1 MSLIQGFLDG
11 LRPEPRLSVSD
22 WADRYRMLSSTA
34 SAEPGQWRT
43 SRTPYLRQIMDNLS
57 STDPCRE
64 VVFMKGAQ
72 VGATEMGFNWVGYVI
87 DVSPGPMLLVQP
99 TLETLKRASKTRFD
113 PMVEA
118 TPRLTEKI
126 APSRSRDSGNTTFQK
141 DFPGGTVVLT
151 GANSAVGLRSMP
163 IRFLFLDEI
172 DGYPLD
178 LEGEGDPISLAEAR
192 TRTFARK
199 KIFKVS
205 TPTVEGRSVI
215 EREFMNTDQRYFM
228 VPCPHC
234 QHEQALV
241 FDNLKWDKGKP
252 ETALYFCEE
261 CGAGIE
267 ERFKTTMLAEGRW
280 VAKKPELTSL
290 YKAGYHLNSLYS
302 PNGWYSWVDAARDWE
317 DAQGDDNKLKT
328 FTNTVLGLTWKEK
341 GDAPEWQNLYNR
353 REPYQLNR
361 PTKEVAFLT
370 AGVDVQKDR
379 IEVEIVGWCRGKR
392 SYSVDYR
399 VLPGDTSS
407 KAVWDA
413 LAAIV
418 GEQWEREDGR
428 IMPLRLMAVDTGFR
442 TTEVYDF
449 CQRFDV
455 TRVIP
460 VKGQDKQQLVV
471 AAPKQI
477 HTTSAGKK
485 VGRVRIWNVGT
496 SVVKSELYG
505 WLKLELAEDG
515 AAPPGYC
522 HFPEYDQHF
531 FRMLTA
537 EQVQYRVVRGYPV
550 PEWVKKY
557 ERNEALDCRVYARAA
572 AAVVGID
579 RFREEN
585 WKTLESGY
593 AVRSEAGGQQKR
605 ERRKSDFW

>member
-1 MSLIQGFLDG
+1 MNIISGFLDG
-11 LRPEPRLSVSD
+11 LKPEPRLTVSE

-43 SRTPYLRQIMDNLS
+43 SRTPYLREIMDKLS
-57 STDPCRE
+57 SSDPCRE

-87 DVSPGPMLLVQP
+87 DVSPAPMLLVQP
-99 TLETLKRASKTRFD
+99 TLDMLKRASKTRFD

-118 TPRLTEKI
+118 TPKLTEKI

-163 IRFLFLDEI
+163 VRFLFLDEV

-205 TPTVEGRSVI
+205 SPTVEGRSVI
-215 EREFMNTDQRYFM
+215 EREFLLTDQRYFH

-234 QHEQALV
+234 EHEQHLV

-252 ETALYFCEE
+252 ETAMYFCEE
-261 CGAGIE
+261 CGCGIE
-267 ERFKTTMLAEGRW
+267 ERYKTTMLSSGRW
-280 VAKKPELTSL
+280 VSSKPENESI
-290 YKAGYHLNSLYS
+290 YKVGYHLNSLYS
-302 PNGWYSWVDAARDWE
+302 PNGWYSWSDAARDWE
-317 DAQGDDNKLKT
+317 DAQSDDNRLKT

-341 GDAPEWQNLYNR
+341 GEAPEWQNLYNR
-353 REPYQLNR
+353 REAYHLNK
-361 PTKEVAFLT
+361 PSSDVAFLT
-370 AGVDVQKDR
+370 AGVDIQRDR
-379 IEVEIVGWCRGKR
+379 IEVEIVGWCKGKR

-399 VLPGDTSS
+399 VLVGDTSA
-407 KAVWDA
+407 KAVWDE
-413 LAAIV
+413 LAKIV
-418 GEQWEREDGR
+418 GEHWERADGR
-428 IMPLRLMAVDTGFR
+428 MMPLKLMAVDTGFR

-449 CQRFDV
+449 CQRFDT

-460 VKGQDKQQLVV
+460 VRGQDKQQLVV

-477 HTTSAGKK
+477 HTTQAGKK
-485 VGRVRIWNVGT
+485 VGRVRVWNVGV
-496 SVVKSELYG
+496 SVCKSELYG
-505 WLKLELAEDG
+505 WLKLERSEDG
-515 AAPPGYC
+515 TPPPGYC

-537 EQVQYRVVRGYPV
+537 EQIQYRLVRNFPV

-557 ERNEALDCRVYARAA
+557 DRNEALDCRVYARAA
-572 AAVVGID
+572 ASVIGID
-579 RFREEN
+579 RFRDEHWEE
-585 WKTLESGY
+585 LSRGY
-593 AVRSEAGGQQKR
+593 VTRPDRSAPAKG
-605 ERRKSDFW
+605 ERRRSSFW